1 MSIPLLIPQI
11 KPQLRFTHYE
21 DSNDEKISSLTKNG
35 KRGRVFMS
43 DLGLSSAPISSL
55 TKAVGSVVG
64 MGKFSILCK
73 P

>member
-1 MSIPLLIPQI
+1 MSIPLLIPQS

-35 KRGRVFMS
+35 KRGRVMS